1 MRLLIGS
8 IMIGLFGGVAAIFL
22 WALLWTVVTPVP
34 WLTHEAFFTLVFVG
48 GGLGTVALLLPGML
62 R

>member
-1 MRLLIGS
+1 
-8 IMIGLFGGVAAIFL
+8 MIGLFGGVAAIFL

-34 WLTHEAFFTLVFVG
+34 WLTHEAFYTIVFVG
-48 GGLGTVALLLPGML
+48 GGLGTVALVLPGML